1 MIEADAVPDRLSVAE
16 ASPFGVAMGLRH
28 VELTHRTAQGVVT
41 ALRGVSFTA
50 RAGAVTL
57 LAGPNG
63 AGKSSALSTMAGL
76 QRAARGQVL
85 IDAQWIDASRA
96 GAVARGVVG
105 WLGSDPDDQLI
116 APRVRD
122 DIAFG
127 LLNRGE
133 SMSAASAKVA
143 EIAEQLGIASL
154 LPRSIEGLSH
164 GERQRVALAGVLVL
178 EPRVLLL
185 DEPTLGLDRRG
196 HRALLAMLSRYR
208 ARGMTLVV
216 ASHDEQLADG
226 WADHVVLF
234 DAGRVVLEGP
244 RPLVVAH
251 PRWQAAF
258 DGDAG

>member
-1 MIEADAVPDRLSVAE
+1 MTATSAMAGCL
-16 ASPFGVAMGLRH
+16 GVAVGLRDVH
-28 VELTHRTAQGVVT
+28 VSHRTAYGQVR
-41 ALRGVSFTA
+41 ALCGASFTA
-50 RAGAVTL
+50 PAGQVTL

-63 AGKSSALSTMAGL
+63 AGKSSALATLAGL

-85 IDAQWIDASRA
+85 LKERWHDAGRVATA
-96 GAVARGVVG
+96 ARGVVG

-116 APRVRD
+116 APRVHD

-133 SMSAASAKVA
+133 SATNASARVA
-143 EIAEQLGIASL
+143 AMAEQRGIAPL
-154 LPRSIEGLSH
+154 LSRSIDGLSH

-196 HRALLAMLSRYR
+196 HRALLTLLSSFR
-208 ARGMTLVV
+208 ARGMTMVV

-234 DAGRVVLEGP
+234 EGGTVVLEGP
-244 RPLVVAH
+244 SAESVIH
-251 PRWQAAF
+251 PAWRRVL
-258 DGDAG
+258 GLAGS